1 MKINNTLI
9 FIDITNN
16 QAVAA
21 YNYYPFGAVMH
32 SSLSEPTKETFTGK
46 ELDEET
52 GRYYFGAR
60 YYDAALGRWP
70 VVDPQGQFASPY
82 AYANNPLSYTDP
94 DGEFFVQALQVAYCT

>member
-1 MKINNTLI
+1 
-9 FIDITNN
+9 
-16 QAVAA
+16 VAA